1 MSIEIS
7 APLPG
12 QRGTKPWWYGE
23 VLSALMLGAACVL
36 AGAVVGVVWR
46 YLAPMVQGVVSVTNG
61 QKAAYYADPET
72 KGFVGQDG
80 TFAICGAVAAVLLA
94 VVAFLWL
101 RTRGPVGAAVGLAG
115 GGIGAGYLAA
125 RLGSWLGPGHGSII
139 TAAQNVPN
147 NGTFDLPLQVSAT
160 GVIWLWPAVAVGLYF
175 LLMLVFGPNDPDPA
189 EEEYTFPQWADPVDL
204 TAPGPQEESRPAKQE
219 KR

>member
-12 QRGTKPWWYGE
+12 QRSTRPWWYGE
-23 VLSALMLGAACVL
+23 VLSALVLGAAGVV
-36 AGAVVGVVWR
+36 AGVAVGVVWR
-46 YLAPMVQGVVSVTNG
+46 YLTPMVQGVVTVTNG

-80 TFAICGAVAAVLLA
+80 TFAICGAAAAVLLA
-94 VVAFLWL
+94 VAAFLWL
-101 RTRGPVGAAVGLAG
+101 RTRGPVGAALALGG

-125 RLGSWLGPGHGSII
+125 WLGGRLGPGRGSIVA
-139 TAAQNVPN
+139 AAQNVPD
-147 NGTFDLPLQVSAT
+147 NGTFNLPLQVSAT
-160 GVIWLWPAVAVGLYF
+160 GVIWLWPAIAVGLYF

-204 TAPGPQEESRPAKQE
+204 TAPGPEEAQQKQQ
-219 KR
+219 KQR